1 MSALF
6 SEIAYELRWDLDH
19 FEDYHILDWSYD
31 LEMEPFPG
39 IEKADMYDVKPFPH
53 PSPVIFRA
61 YPDIVNYIDYPYPE
75 NHWPVMSK
83 RMYEALRSVGNFPH
97 RVIPVAVVDWRVMRD
112 KWRDKDGRL
121 RDEIT
126 NWNYVAVQ
134 LTEFADVFDWE
145 KSKYTPHERMP
156 GRVEDVKEYVFK
168 IPPGG
173 LPPLFRIASDRV
185 SLFISAEARAAL
197 KAAGVCGTTYMSL
210 RGLQKGGIGR
220 EKDVP
225 VVIPDGVL

>member
-1 MSALF
+1 MSAVFL
-6 SEIAYELRWDLDH
+6 EIAYKLSWDLDH

-31 LEMEPFPG
+31 LEIEPFPG

-75 NHWPVMSK
+75 NRWPVMSK
-83 RMYEALRSVGNFPH
+83 RMYEALLSVGGFPH

-112 KWRDKDGRL
+112 KWRDESGRL

-145 KSKYTPHERMP
+145 RATYTLDPNFP
-156 GRVEDVKEYVFK
+156 GWLDNVKEYVFK

-173 LPPLFRIASDRV
+173 LPPLFRIQSYPVA
-185 SLFISAEARAAL
+185 LFISAEARAAL
-197 KAAGVCGTTYMSL
+197 KAAGVCGTQYISL
-210 RGLQKGGIGR
+210 RGYHIQN
-220 EKDVP
+220 EPDVDVP

>member
-1 MSALF
+1 MKSTF
-6 SEIAYELRWDLDH
+6 TEVAYKLDWNLDH

-31 LEMEPFPG
+31 LEIEPFPG
-39 IEKADMYDVKPFPH
+39 VEKVEIDEIEPFPH
-53 PSPVIFRA
+53 PNPVIFRA

-75 NHWPVMSK
+75 NRWPVMSK
-83 RMYEALRSVGNFPH
+83 RMYEALLSVGSFPH
-97 RVIPVAVVDWRVMRD
+97 RVISVAVVDWRVMRD

-145 KSKYTPHERMP
+145 KSKYTPHEELP
-156 GRVEDVKEYVFK
+156 GWLKNVQEYVFK
-168 IPPGG
+168 IPPDG
-173 LPPLFRIASDRV
+173 LPPLFRLKNHSLR
-185 SLFISAEARAAL
+185 LFISAEARAAL
-197 KAAGVCGTTYMSL
+197 KEAGVCGTEYVSL
-210 RGLQKGGIGR
+210 KGISR
-220 EKDVP
+220 DRQPEVDVP